1 MSASEGNDEMA
12 TSAPQSSYQ
21 ARLALE
27 TSLSRMAAQV
37 ESQLT
42 RAVTAFERRDLAAAE
57 SIIGADERID
67 ALDDDIERQVM
78 DLLQKGPLP
87 EEALR
92 EVMTVSKLAGE
103 LERVGD
109 LAKNVAKRTLVV
121 SLEAPA
127 QPRSG
132 VVRMGRASLR
142 QFSDILNAYAAK
154 NLSAAK
160 AVWGGDDELDEL
172 YNSVFE
178 EILVAMMED
187 PKRVNACTHLVFT
200 AKNFERVGDHATNIA
215 EILHFLMT
223 GSRILEQRPKGDKT
237 STTIVSP
244 PKQSGAANG

>member
-1 MSASEGNDEMA
+1 MA